1 MDKGFLLGIYGVIS
15 GWMLILLSLV
25 VIKVLITLFGTKGLL
40 VALIE
45 VVIGFFALSAA
56 LYLWY
61 RILRWIFLSL
71 KSTESCGG
79 PGGT

>member
-1 MDKGFLLGIYGVIS
+1 MDKGLLLGIYGVVS
-15 GWMLILLSLV
+15 GWVLILLSLA
-25 VIKVLITLFGTKGLL
+25 VIKALIAFLGTKGLL

-45 VVIGFFALSAA
+45 VIIGFLALSMA

-61 RILRWIFLSL
+61 RILRWRFLEL
-71 KSTESCGG
+71 KLQSYGG